1 MTTGAIPGASDG
13 NPGAF
18 NPDPTF
24 SDGGN
29 SPPPAPI
36 IDPGPQ

>member
-1 MTTGAIPGASDG
+1 MTTGAMPGASDG

-24 SDGGN
+24 SGDTVII
-29 SPPPAPI
+29 PPPPI